1 MQKLWKSNQRLFTA
15 NCIRQYIFPKYH
27 SLLYDHWSPP
37 AKVVPSPAWV
47 IAGHNE
53 NNPEIVFRK
62 KTNCMN
68 CLSLSIWAS
77 GVSCVDGWNII
88 FGKSSNLLFL
98 LSPCFSRIS
107 FMQCLQWINW
117 LKLSLE
123 LKITWEVPETATETL
138 PHLKNAGSILPRICF
153 AAPLLRQTASLSPRL
168 KIKAEDMAKTKTK
181 IQQDWGEK

>member
-1 MQKLWKSNQRLFTA
+1 MIIAHLPPRWFLAHPGLSLVTMKTTLKLS
-15 NCIRQYIFPKYH
+15 
-27 SLLYDHWSPP
+27 S
-37 AKVVPSPAWV
+37 
-47 IAGHNE
+47 E
-53 NNPEIVFRK
+53 K
-62 KTNCMN
+62 KINCMK
-68 CLSLSIWAS
+68 CLSLSFWAS

-88 FGKSSNLLFL
+88 FGKSSNLLFP

-123 LKITWEVPETATETL
+123 LKITYEKFQRQRQKPL